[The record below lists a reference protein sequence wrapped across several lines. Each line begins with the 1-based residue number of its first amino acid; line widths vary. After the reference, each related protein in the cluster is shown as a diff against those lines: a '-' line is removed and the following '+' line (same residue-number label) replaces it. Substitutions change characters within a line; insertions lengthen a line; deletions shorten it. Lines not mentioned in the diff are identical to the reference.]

1 MIWLI
6 CISIYKVSIGMQRY
20 VGFPKGE
27 LKVYLRSQL
36 LHLSYGGVQLKKA
49 SRKLT
54 FLSSVILLFIMIFT
68 MTGCSERSAKS
79 NEKTDVQSAFEQVVS
94 KGYQGTEEQ
103 WLASLVGEQAN
114 QEIRGQTAFSLAKEQ
129 GYSGNFSEWCKILTG
144 EEESDETKTAY
155 QIMQEHGYS
164 GSLANYLTGLSKN
177 PENLG
182 KSENGAQKTAYEE
195 ALENGYS
202 GSYIEWLIFLVG

>member
-1 MIWLI
+1 
-6 CISIYKVSIGMQRY
+6 MQRY

-94 KGYQGTEEQ
+94 KGYQGTEETFDAA
-103 WLASLVGEQAN
+103 LAAMPYHNARHLPGGADPYRIGSMMMGRK
-114 QEIRGQTAFSLAKEQ
+114 QEV
-129 GYSGNFSEWCKILTG
+129 
-144 EEESDETKTAY
+144 
-155 QIMQEHGYS
+155 
-164 GSLANYLTGLSKN
+164 
-177 PENLG
+177 
-182 KSENGAQKTAYEE
+182 E
-195 ALENGYS
+195 A
-202 GSYIEWLIFLVG
+202 